1 MGRMSLPDDVLEM
14 LWLFQ
19 EWQRARG
26 EKVLYPIEKP
36 RGVIDGFPDPP
47 APTPPTRKPYSDC
60 NEAEKAALREF
71 QERHRERMVPILA
84 RGPGDAETV
93 KRAAEDGIYY
103 VPESIDPVE
112 EADKLADWN
121 ELRQELQMTER
132 RDLKW
137 LEDIVDRRVMDKKAI
152 RHLWKRTPHLRRRR
166 SRRDAP

>member
-26 EKVLYPIEKP
+26 ETVLHPIQKP
-36 RGVIDGFPDPP
+36 RGVIDGWPDPKR
-47 APTPPTRKPYSDC
+47 TVHQEMTNTTVVD
-60 NEAEKAALREF
+60 EVTKAAIDEF
-71 QERHRERMVPILA
+71 HERHRERMVPILA

-112 EADKLADWN
+112 EADKLATWE
-121 ELRQELQMTER
+121 ELRDELQLSER
-132 RDLKW
+132 ADLKW
-137 LEDIVDRRVMDKKAI
+137 LEDIVDRKVMDKKAI
-152 RHLWKRTPHLRRRR
+152 RYLWKRTPRLRRRR
-166 SRRDAP
+166 SR